1 MMAVSTQ
8 KLGRLDWL
16 FVGTLLVVFGGII
29 LHAPLSVW
37 LSSLF
42 PAAELLIKSWK
53 EILLLF
59 ATVLA
64 GVILFRKKQWGT
76 LKNPLILLVLAY
88 AVLHVLL
95 LPLSWQGIQSTLAG
109 LVIDLRYLLFFVLIY
124 VAITLYP
131 TLRKQFIIT
140 FFVGAFIVA
149 AFALLQVFVLP
160 PDILKYIGYGKETI
174 SPYLT
179 VDENPEFVRIN
190 STFRGPNPLGA
201 YAGIVLALLFAYWL
215 RVKQSSVR
223 RPVAA
228 ISVIL
233 LGSFV
238 ALWASYSRSA
248 LVAAFVAIAIIF
260 AVTIAKKFSRKL
272 WTIFIVTA
280 LVVGGTVLVFR
291 DSSFVSNVVLHEN
304 ETTGAA
310 TNSNDGHVES
320 LQDGVSRMIRQ
331 PLGGGVGS
339 TGSASLLGNEPL
351 IIENQYLFIAHE
363 SGWIGLALFA
373 AISWRLLKSLWQQ
386 RKDWLALGVF
396 ASGIGMVLIGLLLPV
411 WVDDTVSII
420 WWGLAAIA
428 LVSSRPQKSKAN

>member
-1 MMAVSTQ
+1 MQ

-16 FVGTLLVVFGGII
+16 FVGTLLVVFAGII
-29 LHAPLSVW
+29 LHAPLTVW

-42 PAAELLIKSWK
+42 PYAELIIKSWK
-53 EILLLF
+53 EILLLV
-59 ATVLA
+59 ASVCA
-64 GVILFRKKQWGT
+64 GIILFRKKQWSI

-88 AVLHVLL
+88 AALHLMLV
-95 LPLSWQGIQSTLAG
+95 PLSWQGVQSALAG
-109 LVIDLRYLLFFVLIY
+109 LIIDLRYLLFFVLVYI
-124 VAITLYP
+124 AITLYP
-131 TLRKQFIIT
+131 ALRKQFIVT
-140 FFVGAFIVA
+140 FFVGAFVVA

-160 PDILKYIGYGKETI
+160 PDILKYIGYSKETI
-174 SPYLT
+174 SPFLT

-215 RVKQSSVR
+215 RAKQSSVR

-260 AVTIAKKFSRKL
+260 AVTIAKKFSRKIWML
-272 WTIFIVTA
+272 IVVIA
-280 LVVGGTVLVFR
+280 LVIGGTVLVFR
-291 DSSFVSNVVLHEN
+291 DSSFVSNVLLHEN
-304 ETTGAA
+304 ATTGAD

-331 PLGGGVGS
+331 PLGGGIGS
-339 TGSASLLGNEPL
+339 TGSASLLGDEPL

-363 SGWIGLALFA
+363 SGWIGLGLFI
-373 AISWRLLKSLWQQ
+373 AISRRVLKAAWQR

-396 ASGIGMVLIGLLLPV
+396 ASGIGLALIGLLLPV

-420 WWGLAAIA
+420 WWGLAAVVFASIK
-428 LVSSRPQKSKAN
+428 PNKSKN